1 MNQDSNQAVYFQCQL
16 CGECCS
22 SWNIPIEAEKA
33 EALLQKPWVQER
45 LQETGRQ
52 LQRQSESM
60 YRIPLTDENVCVFL
74 GADRRCLVEVH
85 EGLALKPHECQ
96 RFPFATVKAPNGA
109 TIHDTSAACKSVS
122 EKLLLAFRPIQPRPV
137 DQTRG
142 QTPVETQR
150 QAPEQASGPAHT
162 SLAAPSL
169 PEGQSECRLD
179 RTPEEWLA
187 DVQTMPARVWQTL
200 FRQTDWESLQR
211 LRAEWKD
218 WFQSEDCTADQALSR
233 VQASLTAQRSNTGRP
248 TSTRMPWGWAGRQQ
262 TLLVYFLR
270 KPYQSFSL
278 FQLLSGELYH
288 DPRLFGEP
296 LPLKDMGRVRWSP
309 EGERLLKAFVYNLLT
324 RNRLLASG
332 GSAQALVAMAGV
344 AIGLARWYARSL
356 AVLQHAEATT
366 PSGVATAIRLVER
379 YYTGHQPRFF
389 QFFQSRLRGWLVLRW
404 LYLF

>member
-33 EALLQKPWVQER
+33 EALLEKNWVQRR

-52 LQRQSESM
+52 LQRQFETM

-96 RFPFATVKAPNGA
+96 RFPFATVKAPDGTA
-109 TIHDTSAACKSVS
+109 IHDTSAACKSVS
-122 EKLLLAFRPIQPRPV
+122 EKLLLAYQPIQPRP
-137 DQTRG
+137 TG
-142 QTPVETQR
+142 QAVIPALPHAVSESISET
-150 QAPEQASGPAHT
+150 S
-162 SLAAPSL
+162 S
-169 PEGQSECRLD
+169 
-179 RTPEEWLA
+179 EEWLA
-187 DVQTMPARVWQTL
+187 DVQVFPEPVWNTL
-200 FRQTDWESLQR
+200 FRPIDWKTLQT
-211 LRAEWKD
+211 LRAGGKD
-218 WFQSEDCTADQALSR
+218 WFQSDDCSAEDALSL
-233 VQASLTAQRSNTGRP
+233 VHASLSNERP
-248 TSTRMPWGWAGRQQ
+248 KAFQSSSVRLPWGWAWRQQ
-262 TLLVYFLR
+262 ALVVYFLR

-278 FQLLSGELYH
+278 FQLLSRGLYH

-296 LPLKDMGRVRWSP
+296 VPMRQLSRVRWSA

-332 GSAQALVAMAGV
+332 GSMQSLLAMAEV
-344 AIGLARWYARSL
+344 AVGLVRWYAKAL
-356 AVLQHAEATT
+356 AVLQQAEATRQ
-366 PSGVATAIRLVER
+366 SDVATAIRLVER

-389 QFFQSRLRGWLVLRW
+389 QFFQSRLRGWLLLRW